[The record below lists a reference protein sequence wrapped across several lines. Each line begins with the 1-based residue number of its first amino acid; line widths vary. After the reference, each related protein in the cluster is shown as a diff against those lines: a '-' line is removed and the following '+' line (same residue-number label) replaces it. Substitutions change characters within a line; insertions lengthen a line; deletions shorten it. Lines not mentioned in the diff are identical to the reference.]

1 MATLKLSRHVPL
13 PELRTTLARTCP
25 DLDLQSAGPGLTASQ
40 SRWVAAW
47 VLTQRNQVQV
57 VPMVR
62 SLPMMLALL
71 AIMLTGLGLLIY
83 AVAVV
88 PKQQAVVKRV
98 TAALERELRATP

>member
-13 PELRTTLARTCP
+13 ADLRATLARTCP
-25 DLDLQSAGPGLTASQ
+25 DLDLQRMGPGLTASQ

-47 VLTQRNQVQV
+47 VMTQRNQVQV

-62 SLPMMLALL
+62 SLPMMLAFLL
-71 AIMLTGLGLLIY
+71 IALTGLGLVIY

-98 TAALERELRATP
+98 TAALDRELRAAS